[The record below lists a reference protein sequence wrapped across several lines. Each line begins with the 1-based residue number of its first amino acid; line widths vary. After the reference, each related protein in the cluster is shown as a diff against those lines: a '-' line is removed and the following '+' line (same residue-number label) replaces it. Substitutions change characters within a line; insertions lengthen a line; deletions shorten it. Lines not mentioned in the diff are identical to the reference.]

1 MSLEQQCE
9 AAVLVG
15 PGNFHCV
22 APIVG
27 AVDPGHVRHH
37 NGFELAGIEMPPAPR
52 TVIIARAWVTTGRTT
67 EWLISVYLNTNM
79 NRFLTLHKSDI
90 GDRPGMS
97 KSQYFG
103 IECQFVHGNYSI
115 FTHYDWGRANI
126 FVIFLSDFS
135 LLDR

>member
-1 MSLEQQCE
+1 
-9 AAVLVG
+9 
-15 PGNFHCV
+15 
-22 APIVG
+22 
-27 AVDPGHVRHH
+27 
-37 NGFELAGIEMPPAPR
+37 R

-115 FTHYDWGRANI
+115 FTHYDWGRATEYSHCQEPIDLDFRVLNLVFCI
-126 FVIFLSDFS
+126 TPELS
-135 LLDR
+135 RGA